1 MLVYVTLVALPAFFV
16 RYQNVWM
23 YVLHELEDAVN
34 DCNAGGD
41 NPVSVFT
48 GTASRIEVRC

>member
-34 DCNAGGD
+34 DCNNGGD
-41 NPVSVFT
+41 HT
-48 GTASRIEVRC
+48 HACR